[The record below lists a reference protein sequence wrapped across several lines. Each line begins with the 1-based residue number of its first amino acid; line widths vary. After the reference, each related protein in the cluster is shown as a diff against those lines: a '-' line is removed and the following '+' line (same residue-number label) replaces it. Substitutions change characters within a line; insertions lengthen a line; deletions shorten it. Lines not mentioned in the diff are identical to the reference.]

1 MENRN
6 NKTNNKTSKKRIW
19 PWIAVIAVVVVAAAV
34 GLIAA
39 KVTTNKGKSNIPQ
52 SQTGAEAD
60 QSEWGN
66 RLTYKGKNYRK
77 NENISTVLFVGVDQ
91 NSEDQWDDYGEATEG
106 VIGNSGRADS
116 IILFVLNDETQTTKM
131 LLISRDT
138 MTEVDVYDKSGK
150 FAYSTQNHLN
160 MQYSY
165 GDSPS
170 KSLYLMKRTVGDLL
184 YKIRIDGA
192 LSLTMDGIS
201 KIVDLLGGIPLT
213 MAEDYSYIDERYT
226 EGTTVT
232 LDGKEMEHFI
242 RYRDT
247 NEFASNEK
255 RVARQSW
262 LIGEVFQ
269 YLKKTG
275 AMSFIEDIIDKDP
288 DYIEADVD
296 GELLKK
302 LSKYQIESEKL
313 RLPGEN
319 VQGEKYDEFHVDEEA
334 LQDLIVELLYVP
346 AE

>member
-1 MENRN
+1 M
-6 NKTNNKTSKKRIW
+6 
-19 PWIAVIAVVVVAAAV
+19 VIAVVVVAV
-34 GLIAA
+34 IGGLVAA
-39 KVTTNKGKSNIPQ
+39 KLTANKNRGYIPE
-52 SQTGAEAD
+52 SQTGGEAD

-77 NENISTVLFVGVDQ
+77 NENIKTILFIGVDQ
-91 NSEDQWDDYGEATEG
+91 NSEDQWDDYDEATQG

-131 LLISRDT
+131 ILISRDT
-138 MTEVDVYDKSGK
+138 MTEVDVYDKAGN
-150 FAYSTQNHLN
+150 FAFSTQNHLN

-170 KSLYLMKRTVGDLL
+170 RSLFLMKRTVGDLL
-184 YKIRIDGA
+184 YGIRIDGA

-226 EGTTVT
+226 EGATVT

-247 NEFASNEK
+247 GAFASNEK
-255 RVARQSW
+255 RIERQSW

-275 AMSFIEDIIDKDP
+275 LMTFIEDIIDKDP
-288 DYIEADVD
+288 DYIESDVD

-302 LSKYQIESEKL
+302 LSKYQIESEKY

-319 VQGEKYDEFHVDEEA
+319 VEGERYDEFHVDEEA
-334 LQDLIVELLYVP
+334 LQDLIVSLLYVP

>member
-1 MENRN
+1 M
-6 NKTNNKTSKKRIW
+6 
-19 PWIAVIAVVVVAAAV
+19 IAVVIVAV
-34 GLIAA
+34 IGGLIAA
-39 KVTTNKGKSNIPQ
+39 KVSANKSRYVPEA
-52 SQTGAEAD
+52 QTGGEED
-60 QSEWGN
+60 QSEWGT
-66 RLTYKGKNYRK
+66 RLNYKGKSYRK
-77 NENISTVLFVGVDQ
+77 NENIKTILFVGVDQ
-91 NSEDQWDDYGEATEG
+91 YSEGQWDDYDNAAQG
-106 VIGNSGRADS
+106 VIGNSGRADT

-131 LLISRDT
+131 ILISRDT
-138 MTEVDVYDKSGK
+138 MTEVDVYDKTGNYA
-150 FAYSTQNHLN
+150 FSTQNHLN

-170 KSLYLMKRTVGDLL
+170 KSLFLMKRTVGDLM
-184 YKIRIDGA
+184 YGIRIDGA

-226 EGTTVT
+226 EGATVT

-247 NEFASNEK
+247 DAFASNEK
-255 RVARQSW
+255 RIARQSW

-275 AMSFIEDIIDKDP
+275 LMTFIEDIMDKDP
-288 DYIEADVD
+288 DYIEADID

-302 LSKYQIESEKL
+302 LSKYQIESEKY

-319 VQGEKYDEFHVDEEA
+319 VQGEQYDEFHVDEEA
-334 LQDLIVELLYVP
+334 LQDLIVSLLYVP